1 LIGRGTA
8 SMEKPSL
15 EIITSVEQA
24 NDCISLIGGYETEFD
39 VDEAARR
46 IVQFFDFQYFV
57 FGALYRNGEQEHYR
71 YIFGCAP
78 EWCYLYIQNKWYA
91 IDPFIGYA
99 LKNSSPILASDIP
112 LTSPGQRRMMASA
125 SEYGFRSGIVV
136 PAHSASSNWIGLLHL
151 GTDEGLDCAQRSLD
165 AHRNLMRAFGL
176 ELLEWF
182 DSRLHD
188 NSVSDLD
195 LDKLDL
201 KLLCKAQEH
210 ATAAEAARELGITLA
225 LAESRYRRLYRK
237 LDVPAKRHAVDKAV
251 ELGLIRSLL

>member
-1 LIGRGTA
+1 
-8 SMEKPSL
+8 MEKRLP
-15 EIITSVEQA
+15 EIITSVEHA
-24 NDCISLIGGYETEFD
+24 NDYISWIGGCKTEFD
-39 VDEAARR
+39 VNAAARQ
-46 IVQFFDFQYFV
+46 IVQFFNLQYFV

-112 LTSPGQRRMMASA
+112 LTSPGQQRMMASA

-136 PAHSASSNWIGLLHL
+136 PAHSASSSWVGLLYL
-151 GTDEGLDCAQRSLD
+151 GTDDEQDRAQRSLD
-165 AHRNLMRAFGL
+165 THRNLMRAFGL

-182 DSRLHD
+182 DCRQHD

-201 KLLCKAQEH
+201 KLLCKAQER

-251 ELGLIRSLL
+251 ELGLIRSLP

>member
-1 LIGRGTA
+1 
-8 SMEKPSL
+8 MEKLPP

-39 VDEAARR
+39 VDAAARQ

-57 FGALYRNGEQEHYR
+57 FSALYRNGEQEHYR
-71 YIFGCAP
+71 YIFGFAP

-91 IDPFIGYA
+91 IDPSIGYV

-112 LTSPGQRRMMASA
+112 VTSPGQLRMMASA
-125 SEYGFRSGIVV
+125 SEHGFRSGIVV
-136 PAHSASSNWIGLLHL
+136 PAHSASSIWVGMLYL
-151 GTDEGLDCAQRSLD
+151 GSSEGPDRAKRSLD
-165 AHRNLMRAFGL
+165 AHRNLMRAFAV

-188 NSVSDLD
+188 NSVSDFE

-201 KLLCKAQEH
+201 KLLNKAQEH
-210 ATAAEAARELGITLA
+210 ASAAEAARELGITLA
-225 LAESRYRRLYRK
+225 LAEARYRRLYRK
-237 LDVPAKRHAVDKAV
+237 LDVPAKRHAVKKAV
-251 ELGLIRSLL
+251 ELGLIRSSL

>member
-1 LIGRGTA
+1 
-8 SMEKPSL
+8 MEKRLP
-15 EIITSVEQA
+15 EIITSIEQA
-24 NDCISLIGGYETEFD
+24 NDCISLIGGYETEVD
-39 VDEAARR
+39 VDAAAMR

-57 FGALYRNGEQEHYR
+57 FGTFFRSGEREHYR

-91 IDPFIGYA
+91 IDPLIEYV

-112 LTSPGQRRMMASA
+112 ITSHGQQRMMAAA
-125 SEYGFRSGIVV
+125 SEHGFRSGIVV
-136 PAHSASSNWIGLLHL
+136 PVHSASSTWIGLLHL
-151 GTDEGLDCAQRSLD
+151 GTGEGSDHAQRSFD

-182 DSRLHD
+182 DCRLHD

-210 ATAAEAARELGITLA
+210 VSAAEAARELGITLA

-237 LDVPAKRHAVDKAV
+237 LDVPAKRHAVDKAI